1 MISPQCCFKYLF
13 SGVLGL
19 SLIVIQSSAPAQTVK
34 KEKEFLKNQAASLTL
49 SGHEQLALD
58 QANEALKTWQES
70 TKIYRQLNDQEGIT
84 ESLINQNLAFQA
96 LGLHKKACNTLLEAL
111 KLNTNLGLC
120 DTTLQ
125 QPALAQKEQLTAV
138 IGKQKP
144 TSVNLLGLQNL
155 GEVLR
160 ILGKFNESETVLQE
174 TLTLAKL
181 VSSSKISGIYLS
193 LGNIEQS
200 IYQQL
205 QDKYSWIEEPLFREQ
220 IANIIPQ
227 KAQKSLWDYQTLENL
242 PNISKSAKLQAQL
255 NHLTLLISLEKW
267 LSHQPNQAN
276 LHLKVNQQIRV
287 LVNQIDDNSSAFLEL
302 SPEPSIHARLN
313 FANHLSQIPDEQ
325 LKSVAIRYTKLALKM
340 AETINSIRWLSY
352 SFGTLG
358 KLSTQ
363 TEQKQAYFQKA
374 LGFAQSIRASDI
386 AYQWQQQLGLI
397 YQKQG
402 KTELAIQNYKAAI
415 TNMTSVR
422 DSLLSTNGDLQFS
435 FQEEMEPTYR
445 NYMQLLLTSPNP
457 DLKRVIQ
464 INEGLQIARLENFL
478 RCGKLD
484 LVALNQLQNLN
495 RAPAV
500 IHIIDLGDTIEV
512 IAQSTDGSLH
522 HHSVDSKLIRFHI
535 AHLLEALQSQKIADL
550 KKSVITDY
558 SQPIYQN
565 LIAPIKTYLPPSGT
579 LVFTLDKSF
588 QSLPLAL
595 LYDGKDY
602 LIKHYSIAETL
613 GSRIRQPRGLH
624 ENQMRALIAGL
635 SKLGPSSTD
644 INAPQGMHD
653 LQQSKQEV
661 ENVEK
666 QTKSSVALLDNNFTL
681 KRFKSE
687 LTQNNFPIVHI
698 TTHGQFSSDPL
709 KTVLVAY
716 DKLINIRDFD
726 SLIRGKTQNS
736 QDAIELLVLSAC
748 ETAKGNKQSAM
759 GIAGIAAQ
767 AGARSTVATLWRVDA
782 NSTALFMQ
790 EFYKGLNNGLTKAEA
805 LRQAQLSLLS
815 NPQYQEPYYWAP
827 FLLVGSWL

>member
-13 SGVLGL
+13 SGILGL
-19 SLIVIQSSAPAQTVK
+19 SLIFIQSSSPAQTVK
-34 KEKEFLKNQAASLTL
+34 KEKEFLKNQAASLTS

-70 TKIYRQLNDQEGIT
+70 TKIYRQLNDQDGIT

-96 LGLHKKACNTLLEAL
+96 LGLHKQACNTLLEAL
-111 KLNTNLGLC
+111 KLNTILDIC
-120 DTTLQ
+120 DPILQ
-125 QPALAQKEQLTAV
+125 QPAIDQKEQLTVV

-160 ILGKFNESETVLQE
+160 ILGQLNESETVLQE

-205 QDKYSWIEEPLFREQ
+205 QDKSSWIEEPLFREQ

-227 KAQKSLWDYQTLENL
+227 KAQKSLWYYQTLENI
-242 PNISKSAKLQAQL
+242 PNISKSAKLQAHL
-255 NHLTLLISLEKW
+255 NHLTLLISWEKW
-267 LSHQPNQAN
+267 LSNQPNQAN
-276 LHLKVNQQIRV
+276 LHQKVNQQIRV

-313 FANHLSQIPDEQ
+313 FANNLSQIPDEQ
-325 LKSVAIRYTKLALKM
+325 LKSIAIRYSKLALKM

-352 SFGTLG
+352 SYGTLG

-363 TEQKQAYFQKA
+363 TEQKQAYFKKA

-402 KTELAIQNYKAAI
+402 KTELAIQNYNAALA
-415 TNMTSVR
+415 NMTQVR
-422 DSLLSTNGDLQFS
+422 DSLLSSNGDLQLS

-445 NYMQLLLTSPNP
+445 NYMRLLLASPSP
-457 DLKRVIQ
+457 DLKKVIQ

-484 LVALNQLQNLN
+484 LVALNQLQNLKN
-495 RAPAV
+495 VPSV
-500 IHIIDLGDTIEV
+500 INIIDLEDTIEIIV
-512 IAQSTDGSLH
+512 QSPDGSLH
-522 HHSVDSKLIRFHI
+522 HNSVDSKLVRFQVNQ
-535 AHLLEALQSQKIADL
+535 LLEALQGEKLININENAITHYSQKIYEYL
-550 KKSVITDY
+550 IT
-558 SQPIYQN
+558 
-565 LIAPIKTYLPPSGT
+565 PIKTYIPSSGT
-579 LVFTLDKSF
+579 LIFTLDKSF
-588 QSLPLAL
+588 QSLPMAL
-595 LYDGKDY
+595 LYDGKHY
-602 LIKHYSIAETL
+602 LIEHYSIAETL
-613 GSRIRQPRGLH
+613 GSRVRQPRILH
-624 ENQMRALIAGL
+624 ENQMIALIAGL
-635 SKLGPSSTD
+635 SKISPSYID
-644 INAPQGMHD
+644 KNAPKNMEN
-653 LQQSKQEV
+653 LPPSKQEV

-666 QTKSSVALLDNNFTL
+666 QTKSSVALLDDKFTL
-681 KRFKSE
+681 KRFKEE

-726 SLIRGKTQNS
+726 SLIRGKTENS

-782 NSTALFMQ
+782 NSTALLMQ
-790 EFYKGLNNGLTKAEA
+790 EFYKGLNNGLPKAEA
-805 LRQAQLSLLS
+805 LRQAQLRLLS
-815 NPQYQEPYYWAP
+815 NPQYQKSYYWAP

>member
-1 MISPQCCFKYLF
+1 
-13 SGVLGL
+13 
-19 SLIVIQSSAPAQTVK
+19 
-34 KEKEFLKNQAASLTL
+34 
-49 SGHEQLALD
+49 
-58 QANEALKTWQES
+58 
-70 TKIYRQLNDQEGIT
+70 
-84 ESLINQNLAFQA
+84 
-96 LGLHKKACNTLLEAL
+96 
-111 KLNTNLGLC
+111 
-120 DTTLQ
+120 
-125 QPALAQKEQLTAV
+125 
-138 IGKQKP
+138 
-144 TSVNLLGLQNL
+144 
-155 GEVLR
+155 
-160 ILGKFNESETVLQE
+160 SETVLQE

-227 KAQKSLWDYQTLENL
+227 KAQKSLWYYQTLENI

-255 NHLTLLISLEKW
+255 NHLTLLISWEKW
-267 LSHQPNQAN
+267 LSHQPNQGN
-276 LHLKVNQQIRV
+276 LHQKVNQQIRV

-313 FANHLSQIPDEQ
+313 FASNLSQIPDEQ
-325 LKSVAIRYTKLALKM
+325 LKSVAIRYAKLALKM

-397 YQKQG
+397 YHKQG
-402 KTELAIQNYKAAI
+402 KTELAIQNYNAAI
-415 TNMTSVR
+415 TNMTEVR

-445 NYMQLLLTSPNP
+445 NYMRLLLTSPNP

-484 LVALNQLQNLN
+484 LVALNQLQNIKS
-495 RAPAV
+495 APSV
-500 IHIIDLGDTIEV
+500 INIIDLEDTIEIIV
-512 IAQSTDGSLH
+512 QSPDGSLH
-522 HHSVDSKLIRFHI
+522 HHSVDSKLVRFQVN
-535 AHLLEALQSQKIADL
+535 HLLEALQGEKNIDINERA
-550 KKSVITDY
+550 ITDY
-558 SQPIYQN
+558 SQIIYEN
-565 LIAPIKTYLPPSGT
+565 LITPIKKYIPPSGT

-588 QSLPLAL
+588 QSLPMAL
-595 LYDGKDY
+595 LSDGKNY
-602 LIKHYSIAETL
+602 LIEHYSIAETL
-613 GSRIRQPRGLH
+613 GSRVRQPRLLH
-624 ENQMRALIAGL
+624 ENQMIALIAGL
-635 SKLGPSSTD
+635 SKVSPSSTD
-644 INAPQGMHD
+644 PNAPQSMSN
-653 LQQSKQEV
+653 LPQSKQEV
-661 ENVEK
+661 ENVER
-666 QTKSSVALLDNNFTL
+666 QTKSSVALLDDKFTL
-681 KRFKSE
+681 KRFKEE

-726 SLIRGKTQNS
+726 SLIRGKTENS

-782 NSTALFMQ
+782 NSTALLMQ
-790 EFYKGLNNGLTKAEA
+790 EFYKGLNNGLPKAEA

-815 NPQYQEPYYWAP
+815 NPQYQKYYYWAP